1 MTSQELSLF
10 KELIKEIVQTQV
22 KESLK
27 EVLPG
32 LLKKD
37 LREIKLLLA
46 KVITEGLSPTQ
57 SDTFINKA
65 EKRVIK
71 EQAPSVDFNAIRK
84 SRVNEHDSSTY
95 THKAVVRPIGTVD
108 PLNGTL
114 PENLDVP
121 FDIDMSSDI
130 YKAILERE

>member
-1 MTSQELSLF
+1 MTSQELTMF

-46 KVITEGLSPTQ
+46 KVITEGLSPVQ
-57 SDTFINKA
+57 PDTFINKA

-71 EQAPSVDFNAIRK
+71 EQAPSVDINAIRN
-84 SRVNEHDSSTY
+84 SRVNEHVSSTY
-95 THKAVVRPIGTVD
+95 THKAEVRPIGSVD
-108 PLNGTL
+108 PLNGIL
-114 PENLDVP
+114 PDIDVP
-121 FDIDMSSDI
+121 FNIDMTSDI
-130 YKAILERE
+130 FKDIQDRE